1 MAALFHDLLDP
12 ERILGLSL
20 RLRGASAQLAFDRAA
35 EGSVVMGMP
44 AILVYIASIW
54 LILILALYLFDR
66 GNFD

>member
-1 MAALFHDLLDP
+1 MAQSLLDLLGQK
-12 ERILGLSL
+12 EFWAFLFALGWLL
-20 RLRGASAQLAFDRAA
+20 LNWPLIELA

>member
-1 MAALFHDLLDP
+1 MAAPFRDLLDQK
-12 ERILGLSL
+12 EFWAFLFVLGWLL
-20 RLRGASAQLAFDRAA
+20 LNWPLIELA

-66 GNFD
+66 RNSD

>member
-1 MAALFHDLLDP
+1 LIEL
-12 ERILGLSL
+12 
-20 RLRGASAQLAFDRAA
+20 A

-66 GNFD
+66 GNSD

>member
-1 MAALFHDLLDP
+1 MATPFRDLLDQK
-12 ERILGLSL
+12 EFWAFLFALGWLL
-20 RLRGASAQLAFDRAA
+20 LNWPLIELA

-66 GNFD
+66 GNSD

>member
-1 MAALFHDLLDP
+1 MAAPFRDLLDQK
-12 ERILGLSL
+12 EFWAFLFALGWLL
-20 RLRGASAQLAFDRAA
+20 LNWPLIELA

-54 LILILALYLFDR
+54 LTLILALYLFDR